1 MAERQ
6 PSEASERKL
15 AASPAATLRGVLG
28 IDGHL
33 DAWMSCAR
41 CGCGALAHGYDDP
54 AQRCIC
60 GECAGYRR
68 RI

>member
-1 MAERQ
+1 MAERE
-6 PSEASERKL
+6 PSEASNVKL
-15 AASPAATLRGVLG
+15 AENQRTVIARVLG
-28 IDGHL
+28 IDGHI